1 MLLVNGGRRKETR
14 LAGIGEVRDMKW
26 GYEMGGRW
34 KEDWQFSCAFDDQ
47 SE

>member
-1 MLLVNGGRRKETR
+1 LKKEKRNKTYR
-14 LAGIGEVRDMKW
+14 DWRGE

-34 KEDWQFSCAFDDQ
+34 KEDWQFSCTFDDW